1 MTPVA
6 EGDILDAAMVFRAAL
21 DVVDADIWLAATID
35 QFPAG
40 ACGHASELLGRY
52 LRDTLAIECAYVLK
66 DLMNPDG
73 SWRSGHAWLDFDG
86 LIIDITGDQFGWAPV
101 IVTRVSRVHEEA
113 DAQLHQPLTND
124 VRWWGIYCAPILRSG
139 AAMDRSIAAKGR
151 CAELIGSG
159 A

>member
-124 VRWWGIYCAPILRSG
+124 VRWWGIYCAPIYAQALRW
-139 AAMDRSIAAKGR
+139 IAASQLR
-151 CAELIGSG
+151 VG
-159 A
+159 ARS